1 MFPTLLLALTTFGCL
16 YCLAGAIYD
25 LYFSPLRHIPG
36 PWYAAV
42 SDFWLW
48 TCLLRLR
55 QCQIIH
61 GLFEVYGPIVRIGP
75 RRVVFSDVAGVKSVY
90 CVGRFDKS
98 DLYKMALECGQDHAF
113 CIQERGPHAARRKT
127 FAQHYTQHHILNFL
141 PQMQERV
148 AALSSILE
156 TKNEPV
162 DCLSMFHCLMT
173 DVLLITTYGAHQ
185 EALQKWASGEEDVV
199 SVAMEDFPKRGMLR
213 NSLPA
218 WSWRL
223 LAWLPIPR
231 WRRFCAAD
239 EIVYK
244 FVSDVV
250 GDVRARMKAKNYE
263 DKPLPLVERLLQGNV
278 LSNREI
284 IAETMGHTIAG
295 ADTTAAT
302 LSFLCFTL
310 TRKPDI
316 VKMLRKELDSVADN
330 SMGSL
335 DILALQELRY
345 LNAVL
350 KEGESSALRLYT
362 AVPSLLERVVPHLHK
377 GDEPFDLLGYSIPGG
392 TVVGAQHWSLGR
404 DPAVFPSPDEFIPER
419 CLADDTSTP
428 RAADNISGPRTGD
441 TNILQT
447 ADLTT
452 LQSHSFPFGFGSR
465 ICVGRHLA
473 LMMMQLVVAGLVRV
487 FDIEAAPGTDEK
499 SMEVRDMFAIF
510 PAGLACKLIFHPRSS
525 SEDTP

>member
-1 MFPTLLLALTTFGCL
+1 MLPTLLLALSVGGCL
-16 YCLAGAIYD
+16 YGLACAIYN

-61 GLFEVYGPIVRIGP
+61 GLFEVYGPVVRIGP
-75 RRVVFSDVAGVKSVY
+75 RRVAFNDVAGVKSVY
-90 CVGRFDKS
+90 CVHRLDKS

-113 CIQERGPHAARRKT
+113 CILERGRHAARRKT
-127 FAQHYTQHHILNFL
+127 FAQHYTQRQILEFL

-148 AALSSILE
+148 VALVSILE

-173 DVLLITTYGAHQ
+173 DVLLTTTFGAHKDAT
-185 EALQKWASGEEDVV
+185 EKWASGVEDIV

-218 WSWRL
+218 WLWRL
-223 LAWLPIPR
+223 LTSLPIPR
-231 WRRFCAAD
+231 WRRFCVAD

-244 FVSDVV
+244 FISDIVD
-250 GDVRARMKAKNYE
+250 DVRAQMKAAHDKG
-263 DKPLPLVERLLQGNV
+263 KPLPLVKRLIQGNV

-284 IAETMGHTIAG
+284 IAETMGHTHVYLCRIAG

-310 TRKPDI
+310 TRRPDI
-316 VKMLRKELDSVADN
+316 VKRLRDELDGVADN
-330 SMGSL
+330 GTDSR
-335 DILALQELRY
+335 DISTLQKLPY
-345 LNAVL
+345 LNVVL
-350 KEGESSALRLYT
+350 KEGEPTLRLYT
-362 AVPSLLERVVPHLHK
+362 AVPSLLERVVPHLQK
-377 GDEPFDLLGYSIPGG
+377 GDEPFDLLGYTIPGG
-392 TVVGAQHWSLGR
+392 TIVGAQSWSLSR
-404 DPAVFPSPDEFIPER
+404 DPAVFPSPDEFVPER
-419 CLADDTSTP
+419 WLGSDD
-428 RAADNISGPRTGD
+428 I
-441 TNILQT
+441 
-447 ADLTT
+447 TT

-473 LMMMQLVVAGLVRV
+473 LMMMQLVIAGLVRD
-487 FDIEAAPGTDEK
+487 FDVEAPPGTDER
-499 SMEVRDMFAIF
+499 SMELRDMFAIF
-510 PAGLACKLIFHPRSS
+510 PAGLECKVRICTVSGNS
-525 SEDTP
+525 

>member
-1 MFPTLLLALTTFGCL
+1 MFLTLLLDLVAVGCL
-16 YCLAGAIYD
+16 YGLACAAYN
-25 LYFSPLRHIPG
+25 LYISPLRHVPG

-61 GLFEVYGPIVRIGP
+61 GLLEVYGPVVRIGP
-75 RRVVFSDVAGVKSVY
+75 RRVAFNDVAGLKSVY
-90 CVGRFDKS
+90 CVHRFDKS
-98 DLYKMALECGQDHAF
+98 DLYKMALESRVGLAESDYLFHSLTHF
-113 CIQERGPHAARRKT
+113 ARQT
-127 FAQHYTQHHILNFL
+127 FAQHYTQHRISNFL

-148 AALSSILE
+148 AALVSILR

-162 DCLSMFHCLMT
+162 DCLTMLHCLMT

-185 EALQKWASGEEDVV
+185 DALQKHASGAEDVA
-199 SVAMEDFPKRGMLR
+199 SVAMEDFPKRGLLR

-218 WSWRL
+218 WLWRL
-223 LAWLPIPR
+223 LTSLPSPR

-244 FVSDVV
+244 FVSDLVD
-250 GDVRARMKAKNYE
+250 DVSARLKAKNYE
-263 DKPLPLVERLLQGNV
+263 DKPLPLVERLIHGNV

-302 LSFLCFTL
+302 VSFLCFTL
-310 TRKPDI
+310 THRPDI
-316 VKMLRKELDSVADN
+316 VKMLREELDSVKR
-330 SMGSL
+330 SGMGAL
-335 DILALQELRY
+335 DMPALQKLPY

-350 KEGESSALRLYT
+350 KEGEPIRVSLRLYS
-362 AVPSLLERVVPHLHK
+362 AVPSLLERVVPHLQK
-377 GDEPFDLLGYSIPGG
+377 GDEPFDLLDYSVPGG
-392 TVVGAQHWSLGR
+392 TVVGAQHWSLSR

-441 TNILQT
+441 TNTLQT

-499 SMEVRDMFAIF
+499 SMEVRDMFVSNRL
-510 PAGLACKLIFHPRSS
+510 GLNCKG
-525 SEDTP
+525 

>member
-1 MFPTLLLALTTFGCL
+1 MFPTLLLALSVGGCL
-16 YCLAGAIYD
+16 YGLVCALHN

-48 TCLLRLR
+48 TCFLRLR

-61 GLFEVYGPIVRIGP
+61 GLFEVYGPVVRIGP
-75 RRVVFSDVAGVKSVY
+75 RRVAFNDVAGVKSVY
-90 CVGRFDKS
+90 CVHRLDKS

-113 CIQERGPHAARRKT
+113 CIRERGPHAARRKT

-148 AALSSILE
+148 AALISILK
-156 TKNEPV
+156 TKDEPV

-173 DVLLITTYGAHQ
+173 DVLLTTTFGAHRD
-185 EALQKWASGEEDVV
+185 AFQKWASGEEDV

-213 NSLPA
+213 TSLPA
-218 WSWRL
+218 WLWRL
-223 LAWLPIPR
+223 LTSLPIPR

-244 FVSDVV
+244 FVSDIV
-250 GDVRARMKAKNYE
+250 D
-263 DKPLPLVERLLQGNV
+263 D
-278 LSNREI
+278 
-284 IAETMGHTIAG
+284 
-295 ADTTAAT
+295 
-302 LSFLCFTL
+302 
-310 TRKPDI
+310 DI
-316 VKMLRKELDSVADN
+316 VKRLRDELDGVAD
-330 SMGSL
+330 SGMGSR
-335 DILALQELRY
+335 DILALQKLPY

-350 KEGESSALRLYT
+350 KEGESPLRLYT
-362 AVPSLLERVVPHLHK
+362 AVPSLLERVVPHLQK

-392 TVVGAQHWSLGR
+392 TVVGVQLSTFEQWSLSR
-404 DPAVFPSPDEFIPER
+404 DPTVFPSPYKVIPER
-419 CLADDTSTP
+419 WLDGDVSSLRANDNNCLQ
-428 RAADNISGPRTGD
+428 ADNTSRLHTANDISRSQPT
-441 TNILQT
+441 
-447 ADLTT
+447 DLTT

-473 LMMMQLVVAGLVRV
+473 LMMMQLVVAGLVRE
-487 FDIEAAPGTDEK
+487 FDIEAPPGTDER

-510 PAGLACKLIFHPRSS
+510 PAGLACKLVFRPRSS
-525 SEDTP
+525 TGQAC